1 MQTLDEL
8 LAVMARLRDPKHGC
22 PWDVQQDFSS
32 IAPYTIEEAYE
43 VADAIT
49 RQDHAALRDE
59 LGDLLF
65 QVIFHAQMARE
76 QSAFDFED
84 VARGLRDKLIRH
96 HPHVFGPEADNRAD
110 LDAIAEHW
118 ETIKRHEREQR
129 GETDASALAGIA
141 PGLPEWLR
149 CGKLQKRAAR
159 TGFEWPQLAQVFDKL
174 REELL
179 EVEAEAA
186 HGLGS
191 ERLEE
196 EIGDLLFVALD
207 LARHARIDPGSALR
221 RANAKFERRF
231 RHMETL
237 AQAGGR
243 NLAELD
249 LEQQQTLWQAVKRA
263 EG

>member
-65 QVIFHAQMARE
+65 KVIFHAQMARE

-110 LDAIAEHW
+110 MDAIAEHW

-129 GETDASALAGIA
+129 GETDASALAGIT

-149 CGKLQKRAAR
+149 CSTLQKRAAR

-249 LEQQQTLWQAVKRA
+249 LEQQQTLWQAVKQT

>member
-59 LGDLLF
+59 LGDLLL

-76 QSAFDFED
+76 QNAFDFED
-84 VARGLRDKLIRH
+84 VVRGLRDKLIRRH
-96 HPHVFGPEADNRAD
+96 RHVFGPEADNRAD

-129 GETDASALAGIA
+129 GETDASALAGITSR
-141 PGLPEWLR
+141 LPEWLR
-149 CGKLQKRAAR
+149 CSTLQKRAAR

-231 RHMETL
+231 RHMETQ

-249 LEQQQTLWQAVKRA
+249 LEQQQTLWQAVKQT